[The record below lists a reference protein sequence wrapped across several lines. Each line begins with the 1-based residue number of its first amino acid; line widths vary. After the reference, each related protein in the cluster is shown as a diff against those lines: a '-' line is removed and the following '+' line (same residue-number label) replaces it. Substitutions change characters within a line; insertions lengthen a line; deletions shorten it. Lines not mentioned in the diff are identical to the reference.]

1 MLICLVI
8 TPKIDLLLINL
19 FFSFSLK
26 NHSHRDNV
34 FCNKMKFI
42 GIIPARY
49 ASTRFPGK
57 PLIIINGKTMIQRV
71 HEQCQKSKFLSA
83 VYVATDDENI
93 YNHVVDFGGQAIM
106 TLPTH
111 QSGTDRCLEA
121 VTKITS
127 PLLDNDVVVN
137 IQGDEPFI
145 DPNQIDLLI
154 SCFKEPLTDIATL
167 IKEIHFSEDL
177 FNVNKPKVILNKS
190 REAIYF
196 SRSPLPY
203 LRGVA
208 ESEWLNH
215 FTFYNHIG
223 IYAYKKAVLE
233 QITMLPASSLEIAE
247 SLEQLRWIENGFR
260 IKTQV
265 TDIES
270 LSIDTPEDLKKIK
283 KE

>member
-1 MLICLVI
+1 M
-8 TPKIDLLLINL
+8 
-19 FFSFSLK
+19 
-26 NHSHRDNV
+26 R
-34 FCNKMKFI
+34 FI

-57 PLIIINGKTMIQRV
+57 PLIAINGKTMIQRV
-71 HEQCQKSKFLSA
+71 HEQCQKSEFLTA
-83 VYVATDDENI
+83 VYVATDNENI

-121 VTKITS
+121 AKKITT
-127 PLLDNDVVVN
+127 PLLDGDVVVN

-154 SCFKEPLTDIATL
+154 SCFKDTHTDIATL

-177 FNVNKPKVILNKS
+177 FNVNKPKVILNKNQ
-190 REAIYF
+190 EAIYF

-208 ESEWLNH
+208 EAEWLNN
-215 FTFYNHIG
+215 FRYYSHIG
-223 IYAYKKAVLE
+223 IYAYKMAVLE
-233 QITMLPASSLEIAE
+233 QITALPASSLEIAE

-283 KE
+283 NE